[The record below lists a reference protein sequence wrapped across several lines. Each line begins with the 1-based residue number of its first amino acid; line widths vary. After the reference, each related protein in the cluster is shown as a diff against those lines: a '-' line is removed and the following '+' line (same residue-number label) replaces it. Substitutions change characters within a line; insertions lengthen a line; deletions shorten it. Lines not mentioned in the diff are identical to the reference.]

1 MACKNQRPNERG
13 QGLPFLRRKPTID
26 HEFAGIAPPGPWR
39 RMASGAQS
47 RSGPRRSHG
56 VFQPARLV
64 AMSEGSEPRLESR
77 DPEPDERRG
86 LPVLLGKSRLFL
98 QLPRVSKAGD
108 RETVAPDPERRIV
121 TEIRDVEEQ
130 QGGMVEVPSRDGPR
144 VAD

>member
-1 MACKNQRPNERG
+1 
-13 QGLPFLRRKPTID
+13 
-26 HEFAGIAPPGPWR
+26 
-39 RMASGAQS
+39 
-47 RSGPRRSHG
+47 